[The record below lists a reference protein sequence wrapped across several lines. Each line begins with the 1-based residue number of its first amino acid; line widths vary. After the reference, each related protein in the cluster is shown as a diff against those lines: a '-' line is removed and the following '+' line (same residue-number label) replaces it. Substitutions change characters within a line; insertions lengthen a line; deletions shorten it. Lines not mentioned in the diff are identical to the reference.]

1 MGAGGRPNGG
11 GDVVGRR
18 VMRALFVGYMGRGQ
32 TSGMRCAALQRLGY
46 DVASVD
52 AGTLWQGA
60 GYLERQ
66 LESRISHSARVQRLN
81 DSVIAAAVEHKPRV
95 VWAEKQEY
103 LYPETLQGLKELGA
117 ITIHYNPDP
126 YFSLDWKRTPLADA
140 CLRVYDV
147 MAVTKR
153 YELDLYRAHA
163 SGEIVY
169 SPLGYDPVGH
179 APPSSADRRNDQEI
193 VFVGGWEPR
202 RERLLEAARAATAG
216 VAVWGYGWRIAQ
228 GTRLDPLRAMRLGR
242 LDPEH
247 RLYLGKPREALRS
260 AVRDGEGKSGEIF
273 EERYS
278 AVIASSAIALGFVR
292 EVCPDQHT
300 TRTFEIP
307 AIGGFMLADRTDEHL
322 EFFDE
327 GKEAEFFGSDD
338 EYMEKIQFY
347 LHNEDARARIAKAGH
362 RRCLASGYAY
372 DDRIRSVMTT
382 LALPPSA
389 S

>member
-1 MGAGGRPNGG
+1 MGARGRHDGG
-11 GDVVGRR
+11 GDAIGRHVTR
-18 VMRALFVGYMGRGQ
+18 VLFVGYMGRGQ

-66 LESRISHSARVQRLN
+66 LESRLNHSARVQRFN
-81 DSVIAAAVEHKPRV
+81 DSVIAAAVAHTPRV

-103 LYPETLQGLKELGA
+103 LYPETLSRLRELGA
-117 ITIHYNPDP
+117 LTIHYNPDP
-126 YFSLDWKRTPLADA
+126 YFSLAWKRTPLADA
-140 CLRVYDV
+140 CLRMYDV
-147 MAVTKR
+147 MVVTKR
-153 YELDLYRAHA
+153 YELDLYREHA
-163 SGEIVY
+163 SGLIIY

-179 APPSSADRRNDQEI
+179 APPSSAERRDDQKV

-202 RERLLEAARAATAG
+202 RERLLETARTATAG

-228 GTRLDPLRAMRLGR
+228 RSRLDPLRAMRLGR

-247 RLYLGKPREALRS
+247 RFYLGKPREALRT
-260 AVRDGEGKSGEIF
+260 AIRDGEGKSGEIF

-278 AVIASSAIALGFVR
+278 AVIAGSAIALGFVR
-292 EVCPDQHT
+292 KVCPDQHT

-322 EFFDE
+322 EFFEE

-338 EYMEKIQFY
+338 EYEEKIQYY
-347 LHNEDARARIAKAGH
+347 LHHEDARARIASAGR
-362 RRCLASGYAY
+362 RRCLTSGYAY
-372 DDRIRSVMTT
+372 DDRIRAVMSA
-382 LALPPSA
+382 LALRS
-389 S
+389 SDS